1 MNDYV
6 VVDASLW
13 VARLV
18 SGDTFHQVSRDWLER
33 QLVGG
38 ARFLAPSF
46 LLIEVAGAIARRT
59 GEADLARRAVTALD
73 GLYGLRLVEMEADLV
88 RRAVKLAATQG
99 LRGADALYV
108 AVAARL
114 GVPLA
119 TLDVD
124 QQSRAANVVE
134 IRDVEAELKS

>member
-18 SGDTFHQVSRDWLER
+18 AGDTFHQVSRDWLEKQR
-33 QLVGG
+33 MGG
-38 ARFLAPSF
+38 VQFLAPS
-46 LLIEVAGAIARRT
+46 LLLVEVAGAIARRT
-59 GEADLARRAVTALD
+59 GEADLAKRAVSALD
-73 GLYGLRLVEMEADLV
+73 GLDGLRLVEMEADLV
-88 RRAVKLAATQG
+88 RRAAGLAANQG
-99 LRGADALYV
+99 LRGADAIYV

-114 GVPLA
+114 DVPLA
-119 TLDVD
+119 TLDLD

-134 IRDVEAELKS
+134 IQDVEIALKP